1 MKKIAIIGANGRIG
15 QEVLKNICN
24 GVNNDEIEIVLL
36 VSNKETSLNKMKG
49 FLLDLENSLFLISNK
64 IKDIKFSI
72 TQDYKLIQNADVVI
86 ITASKSATP
95 EEEEKFKKFDNT
107 GRLITCKV
115 NLDMIKGIG
124 ENIKKYAPNSFVIIV
139 TNQVDI
145 ITSIMRSILGKTQ
158 SVIGVGNSLDS
169 ARLCYCLYNALKDK
183 FTFLKKTDIQAKI
196 VGYHNNSMFILNSTL
211 KTNIKEVDEFLNSD
225 EGKKI
230 IESCLQETRDMG
242 MHISILNK
250 LGSEIPLKVYGSFVA
265 PSKTISDIVLAY
277 IGEKEELESVC
288 NILINNEDVAKLYG
302 VKIYDEISIPVKI
315 SSEKLTPIKDY
326 FVEDSEKEQF
336 NKAKEDL
343 QKDVELLKN
352 FTD

>member
-24 GVNNDEIEIVLL
+24 GVNNNEIEIILL

-64 IKDIKFSI
+64 VKDIKFSI

-95 EEEEKFKKFDNT
+95 EEEEEFKKFDNT

-124 ENIKKYAPNSFVIIV
+124 ENIKKHAPNSFVVVI

-145 ITSIMRSILGKTQ
+145 ITSIMRSVLGKTQ
-158 SVIGVGNSLDS
+158 KVIGIGNSLDS

-211 KTNIKEVDEFLNSD
+211 KTNIKEVDEFLDSD
-225 EGKKI
+225 EGKKV

-265 PSKTISDIVLAY
+265 PAKAISDIVLAY
-277 IGEKEELESVC
+277 IGEKDELETVC
-288 NILINNEDVAKLYG
+288 NILVDNEDVAKLYG
-302 VKIYDEISIPVKI
+302 VKMYDEISIPAII
-315 SSEKLTPIKDY
+315 SNLNIKPITKYTISNDEKDL
-326 FVEDSEKEQF
+326 FKEAQI
-336 NKAKEDL
+336 NI
-343 QKDVELLKN
+343 QKDIEILKK
-352 FTD
+352 F

>member
-24 GVNNDEIEIVLL
+24 GVDSNEVEIVLL

-64 IKDIKFSI
+64 VKDIKFSI
-72 TQDYKLIQNADVVI
+72 TQDYTSIQNADVVI

-95 EEEEKFKKFDNT
+95 EEEEEFKKFDNT

-124 ENIKKYAPNSFVIIV
+124 ENIKKYAPNSFVVVI

-158 SVIGVGNSLDS
+158 KVIGVGNSLDS

-211 KTNIKEVDEFLNSD
+211 KTNIKEVDDFLSSD
-225 EGKKI
+225 EGKKV

-265 PSKTISDIVLAY
+265 PAKAISDIALAY
-277 IGEKEELESVC
+277 IGEKDELETVC
-288 NILINNEDVAKLYG
+288 NILVDNEDVAKLYG
-302 VKIYDEISIPVKI
+302 VKMYDEISIPAII
-315 SSEKLTPIKDY
+315 SNLNIKPITKYTISNDEKDL
-326 FVEDSEKEQF
+326 FKEAQI
-336 NKAKEDL
+336 NI
-343 QKDVELLKN
+343 QKDIEILKK
-352 FTD
+352 F

>member
-24 GVNNDEIEIVLL
+24 GVDSNEVEIVLL

-95 EEEEKFKKFDNT
+95 EEEEEFKKFDNT
-107 GRLITCKV
+107 GRLVTCKV

-124 ENIKKYAPNSFVIIV
+124 ENIKKYAPNSFVVVI

-158 SVIGVGNSLDS
+158 KVIGVGNSLDS
-169 ARLCYCLYNALKDK
+169 ARLCYCLHNALKDK

-225 EGKKI
+225 EGKKV

-265 PSKTISDIVLAY
+265 PAKAISDIVLAY
-277 IGEKEELESVC
+277 IGEKDELETVC
-288 NILINNEDVAKLYG
+288 NILVDNEDVAKLYG
-302 VKIYDEISIPVKI
+302 VKMYDEISIPAVI
-315 SSEKLTPIKDY
+315 SNLNIKPITKYTISNDEKDL
-326 FVEDSEKEQF
+326 FKEAQI
-336 NKAKEDL
+336 NI
-343 QKDVELLKN
+343 QKDIEILKK
-352 FTD
+352 F

>member
-24 GVNNDEIEIVLL
+24 GVNNNEIEIVLL

-64 IKDIKFSI
+64 VKDIKFSI
-72 TQDYKLIQNADVVI
+72 TQDYKLIQDADVVI

-95 EEEEKFKKFDNT
+95 EEEEKFKTVDNT
-107 GRLITCKV
+107 GRLVTCKV

-124 ENIKKYAPNSFVIIV
+124 ENIKKYAPNSFVVVI

-158 SVIGVGNSLDS
+158 KVIGIGNSLDS

-211 KTNIKEVDEFLNSD
+211 KTNIKEVDEFLDSD
-225 EGKKI
+225 EGKKV
-230 IESCLQETRDMG
+230 IEFCLQETRDMG

-265 PSKTISDIVLAY
+265 PAKAISDIVLAY
-277 IGEKEELESVC
+277 IGEKDELETVC
-288 NILINNEDVAKLYG
+288 NILVDNEDVAKLYG
-302 VKIYDEISIPVKI
+302 VKIYDEISISVII
-315 SSEKLTPIKDY
+315 SKSNIKPITKYAISDY
-326 FVEDSEKEQF
+326 EKELF
-336 NKAKEDL
+336 KEAQINI
-343 QKDVELLKN
+343 QKDIEILKK
-352 FTD
+352 F

>member
-24 GVNNDEIEIVLL
+24 GVNNNEIEIVLL

-64 IKDIKFSI
+64 VKDIKFSI
-72 TQDYKLIQNADVVI
+72 TQDYTLIQNSDVVI

-124 ENIKKYAPNSFVIIV
+124 ENIKKYAPNSFVVVI

-158 SVIGVGNSLDS
+158 KVIGIGNSLDS

-211 KTNIKEVDEFLNSD
+211 KTNIKEVDEFLDSD
-225 EGKKI
+225 EGKKV

-265 PSKTISDIVLAY
+265 PAKAISDIVLAY
-277 IGEKEELESVC
+277 IGEKDELETVC
-288 NILINNEDVAKLYG
+288 NILVDNEDVAKLYG
-302 VKIYDEISIPVKI
+302 VKMYDEISIPAVI
-315 SSEKLTPIKDY
+315 SNLNIKPITKYTISNDEKNL
-326 FVEDSEKEQF
+326 FKEAQI
-336 NKAKEDL
+336 NI
-343 QKDVELLKN
+343 QKDIEILKK
-352 FTD
+352 F

>member
-24 GVNNDEIEIVLL
+24 GVDSNEVEIVLL

-64 IKDIKFSI
+64 VKDIKFSI
-72 TQDYKLIQNADVVI
+72 TQDYTSIQNADVVI

-95 EEEEKFKKFDNT
+95 EEEEEFKKFDNT

-124 ENIKKYAPNSFVIIV
+124 ENIKKYAPNSFVVVI

-158 SVIGVGNSLDS
+158 KVIGVGNSLDS

-211 KTNIKEVDEFLNSD
+211 KTNIKEVDDFLSSD
-225 EGKKI
+225 EGKKV

-265 PSKTISDIVLAY
+265 PSKAISDIVLAY
-277 IGEKEELESVC
+277 IGEKDELETVC
-288 NILINNEDVAKLYG
+288 NILVDNEDVAKLYG
-302 VKIYDEISIPVKI
+302 VKMYDEISIPAII
-315 SSEKLTPIKDY
+315 SNLNIKPITKYTISNDEKDLFK
-326 FVEDSEKEQF
+326 
-336 NKAKEDL
+336 KAQINI
-343 QKDVELLKN
+343 QKDIEILKR
-352 FTD
+352 F

>member
-15 QEVLKNICN
+15 QEVIKNICN
-24 GVNNDEIEIVLL
+24 GVNNNEIEIILL

-64 IKDIKFSI
+64 VKDIKFSI

-124 ENIKKYAPNSFVIIV
+124 ENIKKYAPNSFVVVI

-158 SVIGVGNSLDS
+158 KVIGIGNSLDS

-211 KTNIKEVDEFLNSD
+211 KTNIKEVDEFLDSD
-225 EGKKI
+225 EGKKV

-265 PSKTISDIVLAY
+265 PAKAISDIVLAY
-277 IGEKEELESVC
+277 IGEKDELETVC
-288 NILINNEDVAKLYG
+288 NILVDNEDVAKLYG
-302 VKIYDEISIPVKI
+302 VKMYDEISIPAVI
-315 SSEKLTPIKDY
+315 SNLNIKPITKYTISNDEKNL
-326 FVEDSEKEQF
+326 FKEAQI
-336 NKAKEDL
+336 NI
-343 QKDVELLKN
+343 QKDIEILKK
-352 FTD
+352 F

>member
-24 GVNNDEIEIVLL
+24 SVNNDEIEIVLL

-64 IKDIKFSI
+64 VKDIKFSI

-124 ENIKKYAPNSFVIIV
+124 ENIKKYAPNSFVVVI

-158 SVIGVGNSLDS
+158 KVIGVGNSLDS

-211 KTNIKEVDEFLNSD
+211 KTNIKEVDEFLDSD
-225 EGKKI
+225 EGKKV

-265 PSKTISDIVLAY
+265 PAKAISDIVLAY
-277 IGEKEELESVC
+277 IGEKDELETVC
-288 NILINNEDVAKLYG
+288 NVLIDNEDVAKLYD
-302 VKIYDEISIPVKI
+302 VKMYDEISIPAVISNLKI
-315 SSEKLTPIKDY
+315 KPITKYTISNDEKDL
-326 FVEDSEKEQF
+326 FKEAQI
-336 NKAKEDL
+336 NI
-343 QKDVELLKN
+343 QKDIEILKK
-352 FTD
+352 F

>member
-24 GVNNDEIEIVLL
+24 GVNNNEIEIVLL

-72 TQDYKLIQNADVVI
+72 TQDYTSIQNANVVI

-115 NLDMIKGIG
+115 NLDMIKDIG
-124 ENIKKYAPNSFVIIV
+124 ENIKKYAPNSFVVVI

-158 SVIGVGNSLDS
+158 KVIGIGNSLDS

-211 KTNIKEVDEFLNSD
+211 KTNIKEVDEFLDSD
-225 EGKKI
+225 EGKKV

-265 PSKTISDIVLAY
+265 PAKAISDIVLAY
-277 IGEKEELESVC
+277 IGEKDELETVC
-288 NILINNEDVAKLYG
+288 NILVDNEDVAKLYG
-302 VKIYDEISIPVKI
+302 VKMYDEISIPAVI
-315 SSEKLTPIKDY
+315 SNLNIKPITKYTISNDEKDL
-326 FVEDSEKEQF
+326 FKEAQI
-336 NKAKEDL
+336 NI
-343 QKDVELLKN
+343 QKDIEILKK
-352 FTD
+352 F

>member
-24 GVNNDEIEIVLL
+24 GIDSNEVEIVLL

-64 IKDIKFSI
+64 VKDIKFSI

-95 EEEEKFKKFDNT
+95 EEEEEFKKFDNT

-124 ENIKKYAPNSFVIIV
+124 ENIKKYAPNSFVVVI

-158 SVIGVGNSLDS
+158 KVIGVGNSLDS
-169 ARLCYCLYNALKDK
+169 ARLCYCLHNALKDK

-225 EGKKI
+225 EGKKV

-265 PSKTISDIVLAY
+265 PAKAISDIVLAY
-277 IGEKEELESVC
+277 IGEKDELETVC
-288 NILINNEDVAKLYG
+288 NILVDNEDVAKLYG
-302 VKIYDEISIPVKI
+302 VKMYDEISIPAVI
-315 SSEKLTPIKDY
+315 SNLNIKPITKYTISNDEKDL
-326 FVEDSEKEQF
+326 FKEAQI
-336 NKAKEDL
+336 NI
-343 QKDVELLKN
+343 QKDIEILKK
-352 FTD
+352 F

>member
-24 GVNNDEIEIVLL
+24 GVNNNEIEIVLL

-64 IKDIKFSI
+64 VKDIKFSI

-124 ENIKKYAPNSFVIIV
+124 ENIKKYAPNSFVVVI

-158 SVIGVGNSLDS
+158 KVIGIGNSLDS

-211 KTNIKEVDEFLNSD
+211 KTNIKEVDEFLDSD
-225 EGKKI
+225 EGKKV

-265 PSKTISDIVLAY
+265 PAKAISDIVLAY
-277 IGEKEELESVC
+277 IGEKDELETVC
-288 NILINNEDVAKLYG
+288 NILVDNEDVAKLYG
-302 VKIYDEISIPVKI
+302 VKMYDEISIPAVI
-315 SSEKLTPIKDY
+315 SNLNIKPITKYTISNDEKNL
-326 FVEDSEKEQF
+326 FKEAQI
-336 NKAKEDL
+336 NI
-343 QKDVELLKN
+343 QKDIEILKK
-352 FTD
+352 F

>member
-24 GVNNDEIEIVLL
+24 GVNNNEIEIILL

-49 FLLDLENSLFLISNK
+49 FLLDLENSLFLISND
-64 IKDIKFSI
+64 IKDIKFLI
-72 TQDYKLIQNADVVI
+72 TQDYKSIQNANVVI

-95 EEEEKFKKFDNT
+95 EEKKKFKAFDNT
-107 GRLITCKV
+107 GRLVTCKV

-158 SVIGVGNSLDS
+158 KVIGVGNSLDS

-225 EGKKI
+225 EGKKV

-265 PSKTISDIVLAY
+265 PAKAISDIVLAY
-277 IGEKEELESVC
+277 IGEKDELETVC
-288 NILINNEDVAKLYG
+288 NILVDNEDVAKLYG
-302 VKIYDEISIPVKI
+302 VKMYDEISIPAII
-315 SSEKLTPIKDY
+315 SNLNIKPITKYTISNDEKDL
-326 FVEDSEKEQF
+326 FKEAQI
-336 NKAKEDL
+336 NI
-343 QKDVELLKN
+343 QKDIEILKK
-352 FTD
+352 F

>member
-24 GVNNDEIEIVLL
+24 SVNNDEIEIVLL

-72 TQDYKLIQNADVVI
+72 TQDYTSIQNADVVI

-95 EEEEKFKKFDNT
+95 EEEEKFKAIDNT
-107 GRLITCKV
+107 GRLVTCKV

-124 ENIKKYAPNSFVIIV
+124 ENIKKYAPNSFVVVI

-158 SVIGVGNSLDS
+158 KVIGVGNSLDS
-169 ARLCYCLYNALKDK
+169 ARLCYCLHNALKDK

-211 KTNIKEVDEFLNSD
+211 KTNIKEVDGFLNSD
-225 EGKKI
+225 EGKKT

-265 PSKTISDIVLAY
+265 PSKAISDIVLAY
-277 IGEKEELESVC
+277 IGEKDELETVC
-288 NILINNEDVAKLYG
+288 NILVDNEDVAKSYG
-302 VKIYDEISIPVKI
+302 VKMYDEISIPVVI
-315 SSEKLTPIKDY
+315 SKSNIKPITKYAISDY
-326 FVEDSEKEQF
+326 EKELF
-336 NKAKEDL
+336 KEAQINI
-343 QKDVELLKN
+343 QKDLDILKK
-352 FTD
+352 F

>member
-24 GVNNDEIEIVLL
+24 GVNNNEIEIILL

-49 FLLDLENSLFLISNK
+49 FLLDLENSLFLISND
-64 IKDIKFSI
+64 IKDIKFLI
-72 TQDYKLIQNADVVI
+72 TQDYKSIQNANVVI

-95 EEEEKFKKFDNT
+95 EEKKKFKAFDNT
-107 GRLITCKV
+107 GRLVTCKV

-158 SVIGVGNSLDS
+158 KVIGVGNSLDS

-225 EGKKI
+225 EGKKV

-265 PSKTISDIVLAY
+265 PAKAISDIVLAY
-277 IGEKEELESVC
+277 IGEKDELETVC
-288 NILINNEDVAKLYG
+288 NILVDNEDVAKLYG
-302 VKIYDEISIPVKI
+302 VKMYDEISIPAVI
-315 SSEKLTPIKDY
+315 SNLNIKPITKYTISNDEKDL
-326 FVEDSEKEQF
+326 FKEAQI
-336 NKAKEDL
+336 NI
-343 QKDVELLKN
+343 QKDIEILKK
-352 FTD
+352 F

>member
-24 GVNNDEIEIVLL
+24 GMNNNEIEIVLL

-64 IKDIKFSI
+64 VKDIKFSI

-124 ENIKKYAPNSFVIIV
+124 ENIKKYAPNSFVVVI

-145 ITSIMRSILGKTQ
+145 TTSIMRSILGKTQ
-158 SVIGVGNSLDS
+158 KVIGIGNSLDS

-211 KTNIKEVDEFLNSD
+211 KTNIKEIDEFLDSD
-225 EGKKI
+225 EGKKV

-265 PSKTISDIVLAY
+265 PAKAISDIVLAY
-277 IGEKEELESVC
+277 IGEKDELETVC
-288 NILINNEDVAKLYG
+288 NILVDNEDVAKLYG
-302 VKIYDEISIPVKI
+302 VKMYDEISIPAII
-315 SSEKLTPIKDY
+315 SNLNIKPITKYTISNDEKDL
-326 FVEDSEKEQF
+326 FKEAQI
-336 NKAKEDL
+336 NI
-343 QKDVELLKN
+343 QKDIEILKK
-352 FTD
+352 F

>member
-24 GVNNDEIEIVLL
+24 SVNNDEIEIVLL

-49 FLLDLENSLFLISNK
+49 FLLDLENSLFLIANK
-64 IKDIKFSI
+64 VKDIKFSI
-72 TQDYKLIQNADVVI
+72 TQDYTLIQNADVVV

-95 EEEEKFKKFDNT
+95 EEEDKFKAVDNT
-107 GRLITCKV
+107 GRLVTCKV

-124 ENIKKYAPNSFVIIV
+124 ENIKKYAPNSFVVVI

-211 KTNIKEVDEFLNSD
+211 KTNIKEVDEFLDSD
-225 EGKKI
+225 EGKKV

-288 NILINNEDVAKLYG
+288 NILVDNEDVAKLYG
-302 VKIYDEISIPVKI
+302 VKMYDEISIPAVI
-315 SSEKLTPIKDY
+315 SNLNIKPITKYTISNDEKDL
-326 FVEDSEKEQF
+326 FKEAQI
-336 NKAKEDL
+336 NI
-343 QKDVELLKN
+343 QKDIEILKK
-352 FTD
+352 F

>member
-24 GVNNDEIEIVLL
+24 SVNNDEIEIVLL

-64 IKDIKFSI
+64 VKDIKFLI
-72 TQDYKLIQNADVVI
+72 TQDYKLIQNADVII

-95 EEEEKFKKFDNT
+95 EEEEEFKKFDNT

-115 NLDMIKGIG
+115 NLDMIKDIG
-124 ENIKKYAPNSFVIIV
+124 ENIKKYASNSFVVVI

-158 SVIGVGNSLDS
+158 KVIGIGNSLDS

-196 VGYHNNSMFILNSTL
+196 VGYHYNSMFILNSTL
-211 KTNIKEVDEFLNSD
+211 KTNIKEVDDFLSSD
-225 EGKKI
+225 EGKKV

-265 PSKTISDIVLAY
+265 PSKAISDIVLAY
-277 IGEKEELESVC
+277 IGEKDELETVC
-288 NILINNEDVAKLYG
+288 NILVDNEDVANLYG
-302 VKIYDEISIPVKI
+302 IKMYDEISIPVVI
-315 SSEKLTPIKDY
+315 SKSNIKPITKYVISDYEKDL
-326 FVEDSEKEQF
+326 FKEAQT
-336 NKAKEDL
+336 DL
-343 QKDVELLKN
+343 QKDIEILKR
-352 FTD
+352 F

>member
-24 GVNNDEIEIVLL
+24 SVNNDEIEIVLL

-64 IKDIKFSI
+64 VKDIKFSI
-72 TQDYKLIQNADVVI
+72 TQDYTSIQNADVVI

-124 ENIKKYAPNSFVIIV
+124 ENIKKYAPNSFVVVI

-158 SVIGVGNSLDS
+158 KVIGVGNSLDS

-211 KTNIKEVDEFLNSD
+211 KTNIKEIDKFLDSD
-225 EGKKI
+225 EGKKV

-265 PSKTISDIVLAY
+265 PAKAISDIVLAY
-277 IGEKEELESVC
+277 IGEKDELETVC
-288 NILINNEDVAKLYG
+288 NILVDNEDVAKLYG
-302 VKIYDEISIPVKI
+302 VKMYDEISIPVVI
-315 SSEKLTPIKDY
+315 SKSIIKHITKYTISNDEKDL
-326 FVEDSEKEQF
+326 FKEAQI
-336 NKAKEDL
+336 NI
-343 QKDVELLKN
+343 QKDIEILKK
-352 FTD
+352 F

>member
-64 IKDIKFSI
+64 VKDIKFSI

-124 ENIKKYAPNSFVIIV
+124 ENIKKYAPNSFVVVI

-158 SVIGVGNSLDS
+158 KVIGIGNSLDS

-211 KTNIKEVDEFLNSD
+211 KTNIKEIDEFLDSD
-225 EGKKI
+225 EGKKV

-265 PSKTISDIVLAY
+265 PAKAISDIVLAY
-277 IGEKEELESVC
+277 IGEKDELETVC
-288 NILINNEDVAKLYG
+288 NILVDNEDVAKLYG
-302 VKIYDEISIPVKI
+302 VKMYDEISIPAVI
-315 SSEKLTPIKDY
+315 SNLNIKPITKYTISNDEKDL
-326 FVEDSEKEQF
+326 FKEAQI
-336 NKAKEDL
+336 NI
-343 QKDVELLKN
+343 QKDIEILKK
-352 FTD
+352 F

>member
-24 GVNNDEIEIVLL
+24 SVNNDEIEIVLL

-64 IKDIKFSI
+64 VKDIKFSI

-115 NLDMIKGIG
+115 NLDMIKDIG
-124 ENIKKYAPNSFVIIV
+124 ENIKKYAPNSFVVVI

-158 SVIGVGNSLDS
+158 KVIGVGNSLDS

-211 KTNIKEVDEFLNSD
+211 KTNIKEVDEFLDSD
-225 EGKKI
+225 EGKKV

-265 PSKTISDIVLAY
+265 PAKAISDIVLAY
-277 IGEKEELESVC
+277 IGEKDELETVC
-288 NILINNEDVAKLYG
+288 NILVDNEDVAKLYG
-302 VKIYDEISIPVKI
+302 VKMYDEISIPAII
-315 SSEKLTPIKDY
+315 SNLNIKPITKYTISNDEKDL
-326 FVEDSEKEQF
+326 FKEAQI
-336 NKAKEDL
+336 NI
-343 QKDVELLKN
+343 QKDIEILKK
-352 FTD
+352 F

>member
-24 GVNNDEIEIVLL
+24 GVNNNEIEIVLL

-72 TQDYKLIQNADVVI
+72 TQDYTSIQNANVVI

-115 NLDMIKGIG
+115 NLDMIKDIG
-124 ENIKKYAPNSFVIIV
+124 ENIKKYAPNSFVVVI

-158 SVIGVGNSLDS
+158 KVIGIGNSLDS

-211 KTNIKEVDEFLNSD
+211 KTNIKEVDEFLDSD
-225 EGKKI
+225 EGKKV

-265 PSKTISDIVLAY
+265 PAKAISDIVLAY
-277 IGEKEELESVC
+277 IGEKDELETVC
-288 NILINNEDVAKLYG
+288 NVLIDNEDVAKLYG
-302 VKIYDEISIPVKI
+302 VKMYDEISIPAII
-315 SSEKLTPIKDY
+315 SNLNIKPITKYTISNDEKDL
-326 FVEDSEKEQF
+326 FKEAQI
-336 NKAKEDL
+336 NI
-343 QKDVELLKN
+343 QKDIEILKK
-352 FTD
+352 F

>member
-24 GVNNDEIEIVLL
+24 GINSDEIEIVLL

-64 IKDIKFSI
+64 VKDIKFSI

-95 EEEEKFKKFDNT
+95 EEEEKFKAVDNT
-107 GRLITCKV
+107 GRLVTCKV

-124 ENIKKYAPNSFVIIV
+124 ENIKKYAPNSFVVVI

-145 ITSIMRSILGKTQ
+145 ITSIMRSVLGKTQ
-158 SVIGVGNSLDS
+158 KVIGVGNSLDS

-211 KTNIKEVDEFLNSD
+211 KTNIKEVDDLLNSG
-225 EGKKI
+225 EGKKV

-265 PSKTISDIVLAY
+265 PSKAISDIVLAY
-277 IGEKEELESVC
+277 IGEKDELETIC
-288 NILINNEDVAKLYG
+288 NILVDNEDVANLYG
-302 VKIYDEISIPVKI
+302 VKMYDEISIPVII
-315 SSEKLTPIKDY
+315 SKSNIQPITKYAISDY
-326 FVEDSEKEQF
+326 EKELF
-336 NKAKEDL
+336 KEAQINI
-343 QKDVELLKN
+343 QKDLDILKK
-352 FTD
+352 F

>member
-24 GVNNDEIEIVLL
+24 GVNNNEIEIVLL

-64 IKDIKFSI
+64 VKDIKFSI
-72 TQDYKLIQNADVVI
+72 TQDYTLIQNSDVVI

-124 ENIKKYAPNSFVIIV
+124 ENIKKYAPNSFVVVI

-158 SVIGVGNSLDS
+158 KVIGIGNSLDS

-225 EGKKI
+225 EGKKV

-265 PSKTISDIVLAY
+265 PAKAISDIVLAY
-277 IGEKEELESVC
+277 IGEKDELETVC
-288 NILINNEDVAKLYG
+288 NILVDNEDVAKLYG
-302 VKIYDEISIPVKI
+302 VKMYDEISIPAVI
-315 SSEKLTPIKDY
+315 SNLNIKPITKYTISNDEKNL
-326 FVEDSEKEQF
+326 FKEAQI
-336 NKAKEDL
+336 NI
-343 QKDVELLKN
+343 QKDIEILKK
-352 FTD
+352 F

>member
-24 GVNNDEIEIVLL
+24 GVNNNEIEIILL

-72 TQDYKLIQNADVVI
+72 TQDYTLIQNADVVI

-95 EEEEKFKKFDNT
+95 EEEEEFKKFDNT

-124 ENIKKYAPNSFVIIV
+124 ENIKKYAPNSFVVVI

-158 SVIGVGNSLDS
+158 KVIGVGNSLDS

-211 KTNIKEVDEFLNSD
+211 KTNIKEVDEFLDSD
-225 EGKKI
+225 EGKKV

-265 PSKTISDIVLAY
+265 PAKAISDIVLAY
-277 IGEKEELESVC
+277 IGEKDELETVC
-288 NILINNEDVAKLYG
+288 NILVDNEDVAKLYG
-302 VKIYDEISIPVKI
+302 VKMYDEISIPAVI
-315 SSEKLTPIKDY
+315 SNLNIKPITKYTISNDEKNL
-326 FVEDSEKEQF
+326 FKEAQI
-336 NKAKEDL
+336 NI
-343 QKDVELLKN
+343 QKDIEILKK
-352 FTD
+352 F

>member
-24 GVNNDEIEIVLL
+24 GVNNNEIEIVLL

-64 IKDIKFSI
+64 VKDIKFSI

-95 EEEEKFKKFDNT
+95 EEEEKFKVVDNT
-107 GRLITCKV
+107 GRLVTCKV
-115 NLDMIKGIG
+115 NLDMIKDIG
-124 ENIKKYAPNSFVIIV
+124 ENIKKYAPNSFVVVI

-145 ITSIMRSILGKTQ
+145 ITSIMRTILGKTQ
-158 SVIGVGNSLDS
+158 KVIGVGNSLDS

-211 KTNIKEVDEFLNSD
+211 KTNIKKVDEFLDSD
-225 EGKKI
+225 EGKQI

-265 PSKTISDIVLAY
+265 PAKAISDIVLAY
-277 IGEKEELESVC
+277 IGEKDELETVC
-288 NILINNEDVAKLYG
+288 NILVDNEDVAKLYG
-302 VKIYDEISIPVKI
+302 VKMYDEISIPVVI
-315 SSEKLTPIKDY
+315 SNLNIKPITKYTISNDEKDL
-326 FVEDSEKEQF
+326 FKEAQI
-336 NKAKEDL
+336 NI
-343 QKDVELLKN
+343 QKDIEILKK
-352 FTD
+352 F